1 MEILTVVVDKKES
14 KVEEGAGY
22 GHGVNGHLLER
33 QSQAGPKPVQKGHQ
47 LQVGA
52 QRAPRLL
59 VDDRYRNPNDQTAI
73 ISKGN

>member
-14 KVEEGAGY
+14 EVEEGAGY

-59 VDDRYRNPNDQTAI
+59 VYMLDLVTA
-73 ISKGN
+73 